1 VRFGATLWPGVDATV
16 CATSVELGQR
26 MIALPCHQAL
36 RSTELAWLIA
46 TVRQALQA
54 SAKVAA

>member
-1 VRFGATLWPGVDATV
+1 VASTPGH
-16 CATSVELGQR
+16 SVELGQR

-36 RSTELAWLIA
+36 RSTELTWMIA

-54 SAKVAA
+54 SAQVTA